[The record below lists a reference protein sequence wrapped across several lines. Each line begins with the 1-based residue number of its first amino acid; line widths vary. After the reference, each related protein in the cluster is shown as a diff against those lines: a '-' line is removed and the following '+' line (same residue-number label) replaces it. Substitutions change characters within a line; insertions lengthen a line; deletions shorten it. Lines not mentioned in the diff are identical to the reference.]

1 MKSTQTR
8 KKQRQ
13 KAVLDPVVQRLV
25 EMTFA
30 PIDQVA
36 EWLTKVIGAEII
48 QREPAADNLNTG
60 VLIVRNPYLSITGAF
75 SDSADPVTRAVSLG
89 FITGGM
95 FWTKLFPGLL
105 EAVNAEW
112 KIRQKAVLKKV
123 ETDPSGEPSKNGEG
137 EANPASNGRCI
148 SVEPTFEAIFRR
160 QPS

>member
-1 MKSTQTR
+1 
-8 KKQRQ
+8 
-13 KAVLDPVVQRLV
+13 
-25 EMTFA
+25 MTFV
-30 PIDQVA
+30 PIDQVT
-36 EWLTKVIGAEII
+36 EWLSRVVGAEII
-48 QREPAADNLNTG
+48 QREPAVDNPNTS
-60 VLIVRNPYLSITGAF
+60 VLIIRNPYLNITGAF
-75 SDSADPVTRAVSLG
+75 STSADPVTRAVSLG

-123 ETDPSGEPSKNGEG
+123 ETDPAGEPSKNGEA
-137 EANPASNGRCI
+137 EANPACKGRCI